1 MLIYDITAE
10 PLSEEYKKMVRQ
22 QLIMTKKNIKM
33 RHKNQ
38 ILKKKKKKLS
48 AKHLNRL
55 KKQNHED
62 KIVLQNAQKLRKL
75 LKKNLK
81 DVQDKVSEK
90 LQVFIDLLIDSSKI
104 DEESDLD

>member
-1 MLIYDITAE
+1 M
-10 PLSEEYKKMVRQ
+10 
-22 QLIMTKKNIKM
+22 
-33 RHKNQ
+33 
-38 ILKKKKKKLS
+38 
-48 AKHLNRL
+48 